1 MPQSSNR
8 QEARKLMT
16 RAARG
21 VTTGVLGALLLA
33 TPATYAFADQ
43 APEVRSASSTQMSSK
58 EEVVYVN
65 TLNDP
70 AARIQ
75 NFNENWKFNLGD
87 AKGAEA
93 SEFDDSS
100 WEHVDLPHDYSIDQ
114 KYTKQGEAESGYK
127 LGGIGWYRKSF
138 MVGPEMA
145 GKNIRVDFDGV
156 YMDSTVWI
164 NGHKLGG
171 HPNGYTQFSFDLTK
185 YIKPGE
191 ENTLVVKVNH
201 ETPSSRWYS
210 GSGIGRDVNLV
221 VTDPLHVAK
230 DGVVV
235 TTPELGENNKTNVKT
250 NFKTTVNNN
259 GKDSATFTV
268 VNTVFPRGGK
278 PEQKIAEVSSE
289 KTVEAGKSATVE
301 ATANTT
307 SAPQLWSTTSPN
319 LYTVRTQI
327 KQGDKVVDTYDVDFG
342 YRFFDFD
349 ANNGFTLN
357 GQKMK
362 IKGVCMHHDQGALGS
377 VSSRD
382 ALERQVKLLKD
393 MGCNAIR
400 TSHNAPAKELVEI
413 CNEQGMM
420 LDVEFFDGLAWPK
433 NGNGKDYA
441 RFFKQKMGESELV
454 GCDKDKIWAQFDLEQ
469 GIARDINSPAVIMWS
484 LGNEMSEGAA
494 GYDQSQARKILQNLI
509 NWAQAA
515 DPTRVVTTGDNKMKG
530 NASDGT
536 LSSDLIGDAKGKG
549 GVVGLNYAKSAQ
561 YQSVH
566 KAKPN
571 WCMIGSETASATN
584 SRGVYTTKQSNTLDG
599 NKLLTSYDKSK
610 VGWGAF
616 ASEAWYDVITN
627 DFMSGEFVWTGFD
640 YLGEPTP
647 AQGTNAGA
655 QGSWPSPK
663 SSYFGIID
671 TAGLPKDSYY
681 LYQSLWNEQKNTL
694 HILPTWDEDTV
705 VKDAKNNVEVV
716 VYSDAPQ
723 VELFFTP
730 AGSDKAESLGK
741 KKLTE
746 VATDGGYKYRVYKG
760 ENGQKSPNHSD
771 LYLTWNVP
779 YAEGTISAKAYDDS
793 GKEIDTK
800 DFDGRKS
807 VTTTGPAKKLRATV
821 DRDGMTGNGSDLAYV
836 TVDVTDEKGNIVPDA
851 KTKVKFEVSGAG
863 ELAGIDNGVQADH
876 QSYRDD
882 NRAAQA
888 GQLVGIVRAEEKA
901 GEATVTVSAEGL
913 QAATVKIP
921 VAAEPVQPG
930 ESTPIDSLFYA
941 KNYYVKTGTALTLP
955 QQIEVRYADGT
966 SSKQPVTWDAV
977 SADQLSKPGSFRVK
991 GEVAGQPVSV
1001 NVTVLTEVAAL
1012 MNYSTTT
1019 QVGVAPTLPQGRPA
1033 VLADGTVLNA
1043 SFPVTWKTPAE
1054 GAYSKVGNVAVEG
1067 TANVFGKDV
1076 AVTATVRVQE
1086 GKVDL
1091 GSSVTKDASLT
1102 QDVPDKPE
1110 DMTSDTLGAIKD
1122 GKTEIGANS
1131 DGGPNET
1138 CWSNWKYSQN
1148 GHNKASITFRYD
1160 TQRVF
1165 GKINVFFARDNNS
1178 GRYPDANTTTFEV
1191 SETGVDGSWRKLDVT
1206 ETIDKNEASKNVKK
1220 YSYSFAPTTATYVR
1234 MTVTNAGSQ
1243 EARVSKPCTMVTEV
1257 ELIEATPKYYP
1268 VNATAALSSLTV
1280 NGQKVSNAMLAAG
1293 EFSTRA
1299 LAAEVEAVPADN
1311 AAMTVLPAHE
1321 NKIKILLES
1330 EDHAKSSV
1338 FTINLAADHDSND
1351 ALAAN
1356 DDSRDYPVEKMTKNT
1371 AGSEH
1376 KPADNGEGPVELA
1389 FDKKIET
1396 KYHSHWNGGAQ
1407 KDMWVQMELPEPA
1420 TIEALRYLPRQ
1431 DSSDNGTVTKYVVKY
1446 SDNGTDWKEAATGPW
1461 KRDKDWKIAQFAKPV
1476 TAKFFRFEAPE
1487 TYADNGKV
1495 LMSAA
1500 EIRLRQP
1507 RETIDIAD
1515 ESKVKVEV
1523 PAKVTVNRLS
1533 EKYPVGPNE
1542 LDEKLASGDKTLVY
1556 GVDYLMTFANN
1567 TKPGTATVTIEGI
1580 GNYSGTVERTFTIEL
1595 KPELAGIA
1603 VKPESVKTTY
1613 KAGEKLD
1620 FTGLV
1625 LNATMTDDSTFEV
1638 AYNAETKGDFSFD
1651 PAEGTELKGNQT
1663 LDVTVTYKGK
1673 TATFTVSVAASEVP
1687 NPPAGPDGN
1696 GGGNGGNTGNNGE
1709 DHGGNNTGNGSQ
1721 TTPQGGEQSKP
1732 AKPSKPS
1739 KHNGT
1744 LVQTGD
1750 NAVFMI
1756 GGIAVAA
1763 IVLVAVGVLVRRRK

>member
-1 MPQSSNR
+1 MPQTSNR

-93 SEFDDSS
+93 PEFDDSS

-114 KYTKQGEAESGYK
+114 DYTKQGEAESGYK

-530 NASDGT
+530 NASDDT

-549 GVVGLNYAKSAQ
+549 GVVGLNYATSAQ

-610 VGWGAF
+610 VGWGAL

-647 AQGTNAGA
+647 ANGINAGA

-730 AGSDKAESLGK
+730 AGSDKVESLGK

-746 VATDGGYKYRVYKG
+746 VTTEGGYKYRVYKG

-901 GEATVTVSAEGL
+901 GEATVTVSADGL

-1054 GAYSKVGNVAVEG
+1054 GAYSKAGNVAVEG

-1178 GRYPDANTTTFEV
+1178 GRFPDPNTTVFEV
-1191 SETGVDGSWRKLDVT
+1191 SETGVENSWRKLDVS
-1206 ETIDKNEASKNVKK
+1206 ETIDKNETSDRVKK
-1220 YSYSFAPTTATYVR
+1220 YSYSFAPTTATFVR

-1243 EARVSKPCTMVTEV
+1243 EARAAKPCTMVTEV
-1257 ELIEATPKYYP
+1257 QLIEATKFYP

-1280 NGQKVSNAMLAAG
+1280 NGQKVSNAALAAG

-1299 LAAEVEAVPADN
+1299 LTAEIEAVPADN

-1376 KPADNGEGPVELA
+1376 KPATNGEGPVELA
-1389 FDKKIET
+1389 FDKKTET
-1396 KYHSHWNGGAQ
+1396 KFHSHWGGGKQ
-1407 KDMWVQMELPEPA
+1407 DDMWVQMELPEPA

-1431 DSSDNGTVTKYVVKY
+1431 DSSDNGTVTKYRVQY
-1446 SDNGTDWKEAATGPW
+1446 SDNGKDWQEAATGTW
-1461 KRDKDWKIAQFAKPV
+1461 KRDKDWKIAQFTKPV

-1487 TYADNGKV
+1487 TYADNHKV

-1580 GNYSGTVERTFTIEL
+1580 GNYSGTVERTFQIEL
-1595 KPELAGIA
+1595 KPELAGVA

-1613 KAGEKLD
+1613 KAGDKLD

>member
-1 MPQSSNR
+1 MPRTS
-8 QEARKLMT
+8 T
-16 RAARG
+16 RHEVKSLTGHAARG
-21 VTTGVLGALLLA
+21 VTAGILGALLLA
-33 TPATYAFADQ
+33 TPATYVFADQ
-43 APEVRSASSTQMSSK
+43 APQVRSVSSTQMSSK

-93 SEFDDSS
+93 PEFDDSS

-114 KYTKQGEAESGYK
+114 EYTKQGEAESGYK

-145 GKNIRVDFDGV
+145 GKSIRVDFDGV

-221 VTDPLHVAK
+221 VTDPVHVAK

-235 TTPELGENNKTNVKT
+235 TAPELSASNKTNVKT
-250 NFKTTVNNN
+250 SFKTTVHND
-259 GKDSATFTV
+259 GKDPAAFTV

-278 PEQKIAEVSSE
+278 PGEEIASASKEVN
-289 KTVEAGKSATVE
+289 VGAGKSVTVDTS
-301 ATANTT
+301 ADTT
-307 SAPQLWSTTSPN
+307 SAPKLWSTTSPN
-319 LYTVRTQI
+319 LYTVRTEIQ
-327 KQGDKVVDTYDVDFG
+327 QGDKVVDTYDVDFG

-400 TSHNAPAKELVEI
+400 TSHNAPARELVEI

-441 RFFKQKMGESELV
+441 RFFNQKMGESELV
-454 GCDKDKIWAQFDLEQ
+454 GADMDKTWAQFDLEQ

-484 LGNEMSEGAA
+484 LGNEMSESAY
-494 GYDQSQARKILQNLI
+494 GYNQGEARVILQNLI
-509 NWAQAA
+509 KWAQAA

-530 NASDGT
+530 DANNKE
-536 LSSDLIGDAKGKG
+536 LNSDLLGENKS
-549 GVVGLNYAKSAQ
+549 GVVGLNYASSEQ
-561 YQSVH
+561 YKAVH
-566 KAKPN
+566 AAKPN
-571 WCMIGSETASATN
+571 WCLIGSETASATN

-610 VGWGAF
+610 VGWGAL

-647 AQGTNAGA
+647 ANGTNAGA

-681 LYQSLWNEQKNTL
+681 LYQSLWNEQKHTL

-705 VKDAKNNVEVV
+705 IKDGGKNVEVV
-716 VYSDAPQ
+716 VYTDAPE
-723 VELFFTP
+723 VELLFTP
-730 AGSDKAESLGK
+730 AKGGGTTSLGR

-746 VATDGGYKYRVYKG
+746 VSTEGGYKYRVYKG
-760 ENGQKSPNHSD
+760 ENGKENPNHSD

-779 YAEGTISAKAYDDS
+779 YADGTITAKAYNDK
-793 GKEIDTK
+793 GEEISTK

-821 DRDGMTGNGSDLAYV
+821 NRDGMSGNGSDLAYV
-836 TVDVTDEKGNIVPDA
+836 TVDVIDEQGNIVPDA
-851 KTKVKFEVSGAG
+851 KNKVSFKVTGAG

-882 NRAAQA
+882 SRAAQA
-888 GQLVGIVRAEEKA
+888 GQLVGIVRAGESS
-901 GEATVTVSAEGL
+901 GEATVTVSADGL

-921 VAAEPVQPG
+921 VAADPSQPG
-930 ESTPIDSLFYA
+930 SGKQVDSFFYA
-941 KNYYVKTGTALTLP
+941 KNYYVKTGSKLQLP
-955 QQIEVRYADGT
+955 TKIEVRYADG
-966 SSKQPVTWDAV
+966 SSSERPVTWSAV
-977 SADQLSKPGSFRVK
+977 SNEQLSTPGSFRVS
-991 GEVAGQPVSV
+991 GTAEGLPISA

-1012 MNYSTTT
+1012 LNYTTTT
-1019 QVGVAPTLPQGRPA
+1019 QVGVAPALPQGRPA

-1043 SFPVTWKTPAE
+1043 SFPVAWKTPLE
-1054 GAYSKVGNVAVEG
+1054 SAYGTAGNVMVEG

-1076 AVTATVRVQE
+1076 TVTAVVRVQE
-1086 GKVDL
+1086 GEVVL
-1091 GSSVTKDASLT
+1091 GDSATKDAKLS
-1102 QDVPDKPE
+1102 QSISS
-1110 DMTSDTLGAIKD
+1110 DMASDTLEAIKD
-1122 GKTEIGANS
+1122 GKTEISANT
-1131 DGGPNET
+1131 GGDRNDT
-1138 CWSNWKYSQN
+1138 CWSNYKASQS
-1148 GHNKASITFRYD
+1148 GQNKASITFRYD
-1160 TQRVF
+1160 TQRAF
-1165 GKINVFFARDNNS
+1165 GRINVFFARDNNS
-1178 GRYPDANTTTFEV
+1178 GRYPDAGATTFEV
-1191 SETGVDGSWRKLDVT
+1191 SETGTDGSWRTLDVAEEIAQQ
-1206 ETIDKNEASKNVKK
+1206 ETSANVKK
-1220 YSYSFAPTTATYVR
+1220 YSYSFAPTTATFVR

-1243 EARVSKPCTMVTEV
+1243 EARTAKPCTMVTEV
-1257 ELIEATPKYYP
+1257 ELIEATRSYP
-1268 VNATAALSSLTV
+1268 VGATAELSSLTV
-1280 NGQKVSNAMLAAG
+1280 NGQKVSNSALAAG
-1293 EFSTRA
+1293 EYSTRA
-1299 LAAEVEAVPADN
+1299 LTAEIEAAPADN

-1330 EDHAKSSV
+1330 EDHSKSSV
-1338 FTINLAADHDSND
+1338 FTINLAADHDSSD
-1351 ALAAN
+1351 ALAAD

-1376 KPADNGEGPVELA
+1376 TPESGGEGPIGLA
-1389 FDKKIET
+1389 FDKNTDT
-1396 KYHSHWNGGAQ
+1396 KFHSDWAGGEQ
-1407 KDMWVQMELPEPA
+1407 SDMWVQMELPEPA

-1431 DSSDNGTVTKYVVKY
+1431 DTSDNGTVTKYRIQY
-1446 SDNGTDWKEAATGPW
+1446 SDNGKDWQDAATGTWERNKQW
-1461 KRDKDWKIAQFAKPV
+1461 KVAQFAKPV
-1476 TAKFFRFEAPE
+1476 TAKFFRLEAPE
-1487 TYADNGKV
+1487 TYADNNKV

-1507 RETIDIAD
+1507 REAIDIAD
-1515 ESKVKVEV
+1515 GSKVKIEV

-1533 EKYPVGPNE
+1533 EKYPVDATV
-1542 LDEKLASGDKTLVY
+1542 LDEKVTAGDKTLVY

-1567 TKPGTATVTIEGI
+1567 TKPGAATVTFEGI
-1580 GNYSGTVERTFTIEL
+1580 GNYSGTVERAFQIEL
-1595 KPELAGIA
+1595 KSELAGVA

-1638 AYNAETKGDFSFD
+1638 AYNAETKSDFSFD
-1651 PAEGTELKGNQT
+1651 PAEGAELKGNQT
-1663 LDVTVTYKGK
+1663 LDVTVSYKGK
-1673 TATFTVSVAASEVP
+1673 RATFTVSVAAPEAP

-1696 GGGNGGNTGNNGE
+1696 GNGDGGNAGV
-1709 DHGGNNTGNGSQ
+1709 GSQ
-1721 TTPQGGEQSKP
+1721 ATPQGGEQSKP
-1732 AKPSKPS
+1732 AKPSKPGRPHGS
-1739 KHNGT
+1739 
-1744 LVQTGD
+1744 LAQTGD
-1750 NAVFMI
+1750 NAILMI

-1763 IVLVAVGVLVRRRK
+1763 VALVVVGVLVRKRR

>member
-1 MPQSSNR
+1 M
-8 QEARKLMT
+8 AM
-16 RAARG
+16 
-21 VTTGVLGALLLA
+21 GVLGAMLLA
-33 TPATYAFADQ
+33 TPATYAFADP
-43 APEVRSASSTQMSSK
+43 APQVRSASSTQMSSR

-70 AARIQ
+70 AKRIQ
-75 NFNENWKFNLGD
+75 SFNDNWKFNLGD

-93 SEFDDSS
+93 PEFDDSS

-114 KYTKQGEAESGYK
+114 EYTKQGEAESGYK

-201 ETPSSRWYS
+201 QTPSSRWYS

-221 VTDPLHVAK
+221 VTDPVHVAK

-259 GKDSATFTV
+259 GKDSATLTV

-278 PEQKIAEVSSE
+278 PEQKIAEVSTE

-307 SAPQLWSTTSPN
+307 SAPQLWSTTNPN
-319 LYTVRTQI
+319 LYTVRTEI
-327 KQGDKVVDTYDVDFG
+327 KQGDKVIDTYDVDFG

-400 TSHNAPAKELVEI
+400 TSHNAPAKELIDI

-454 GCDKDKIWAQFDLEQ
+454 GCDKDKTWAQFDLEQ

-484 LGNEMSEGAA
+484 LGNEMSESAH
-494 GYDQSQARKILQNLI
+494 GYNQGEARTILQNLI
-509 NWAQAA
+509 KWAQDA

-530 NASDGT
+530 NANSKE
-536 LSSDLIGDAKGKG
+536 LNSDLLGENKN
-549 GVVGLNYAKSAQ
+549 GVVGLNYASSAQ
-561 YQSVH
+561 YKAVH
-566 KAKPN
+566 SAKPK
-571 WCMIGSETASATN
+571 WCLIGSETASATN
-584 SRGVYTTKQSNTLDG
+584 SRGVYTTKQSNTLNGD
-599 NKLLTSYDKSK
+599 KLLTSYDKSK
-610 VGWGAF
+610 VGWGAL

-647 AQGTNAGA
+647 ANGTNAGA

-705 VKDAKNNVEVV
+705 VKDNDKNVEVV
-716 VYSDAPQ
+716 VYTDAPE

-730 AGSDKAESLGK
+730 ANGGETKSLGK
-741 KKLTE
+741 KKMTE
-746 VATDGGYKYRVYKG
+746 VSTTGGYKYRVYKG
-760 ENGQKSPNHSD
+760 ENGKKNPNHSD

-779 YAEGTISAKAYDDS
+779 YADGTITAKAYNDK
-793 GKEIDTK
+793 GEEISTEK
-800 DFDGRKS
+800 FDGRKS

-821 DRDGMTGNGSDLAYV
+821 NREGMTGNGSDLAYV

-851 KTKVKFEVSGAG
+851 KNKVSFKVSGAG

-888 GQLVGIVRAEEKA
+888 GQLVGIVRAGESS
-901 GEATVTVSAEGL
+901 GEATVTVSADGL

-921 VAAEPVQPG
+921 VAAEPAQPG
-930 ESTPIDSLFYA
+930 AAKQVDSFFYA
-941 KNYYVKTGTALTLP
+941 KNYYVKTGSKLQLP
-955 QQIEVRYADGT
+955 SKIEVRYTDG
-966 SSKQPVTWDAV
+966 SSSEQPVTWSSV
-977 SADQLSKPGSFRVK
+977 SSEQLSKPGSFRVT
-991 GEVAGQPVSV
+991 GTVEGLPVSA

-1012 MNYSTTT
+1012 LNYTTTT
-1019 QVGVAPTLPQGRPA
+1019 QVGVEPTLPQGRPA

-1043 SFPVTWKTPAE
+1043 SFPVTWKAPAE
-1054 GAYSKVGNVAVEG
+1054 GAYSKAGNVAVEG

-1086 GKVDL
+1086 GKVVL
-1091 GSSVTKDASLT
+1091 GDSATKDAKLT
-1102 QDVPDKPE
+1102 QDVPDGKQ
-1110 DMTSDTLGAIKD
+1110 SDSLNAIKD
-1122 GKTEIGANS
+1122 GKTEIGANTN
-1131 DGGPNET
+1131 GGPNET
-1138 CWSNWKYSQN
+1138 CWSNWQYSQD

-1178 GRYPDANTTTFEV
+1178 GRFPDPNTTVFEV
-1191 SETGVDGSWRKLDVT
+1191 SETGAENSWRKLDVT
-1206 ETIDKNEASKNVKK
+1206 EAIDKSETSDRVKK
-1220 YSYSFAPTTATYVR
+1220 YSYSFAPTTATFVR

-1243 EARVSKPCTMVTEV
+1243 EARAAKPCTMVTEV
-1257 ELIEATPKYYP
+1257 QLIEATKSYP
-1268 VNATAALSSLTV
+1268 VNAAAALASLKV
-1280 NGQKVSNAMLAAG
+1280 NGQAVSAGQLAKG

-1299 LAAEVEAVPADN
+1299 LTAEIEAVPADN
-1311 AAMTVLPAHE
+1311 AAMTVLPAHG

-1338 FTINLAADHDSND
+1338 FTINLAADHDSSD
-1351 ALAAN
+1351 ALTA
-1356 DDSRDYPVEKMTKNT
+1356 DDDARDYPVDKMKKNT

-1376 KPADNGEGPVELA
+1376 KPATNGEGPVELA
-1389 FDKKIET
+1389 FDKKNET
-1396 KYHSHWNGGAQ
+1396 KFHSHWDGGKQA
-1407 KDMWVQMELPEPA
+1407 DMWVQMELPEPV

-1431 DSSDNGTVTKYVVKY
+1431 DSSENGTVTKYVVKY
-1446 SDNGTDWKEAATGPW
+1446 SDNGTDWKDAATGTW
-1461 KRDKDWKIAQFAKPV
+1461 KRDKDWKIAQFAQPV
-1476 TAKFFRFEAPE
+1476 TAKFFRLEAPE

-1507 RETIDIAD
+1507 RQTVDIAD
-1515 ESKVKVEV
+1515 ASKVKVET

-1542 LDEKLASGDKTLVY
+1542 LDEKLVAGDKTLVY

-1580 GNYSGTVERTFTIEL
+1580 GNYSGTVERTFQIEL
-1595 KPELAGIA
+1595 KPELAGVA

-1663 LDVTVTYKGK
+1663 LDVTVSYKGK
-1673 TATFTVSVAASEVP
+1673 QATFTVSVAAPEAP

-1709 DHGGNNTGNGSQ
+1709 DSGGNNTGNGSQ

-1732 AKPSKPS
+1732 AKPSKPG
-1739 KHNGT
+1739 KPNGT

-1750 NAVFMI
+1750 NAVFVI

>member
-1 MPQSSNR
+1 MPQTSNR

-93 SEFDDSS
+93 PEFDDSS
-100 WEHVDLPHDYSIDQ
+100 WKHVDLPHDYSIDQ

-250 NFKTTVNNN
+250 KLAVTVSNA
-259 GKDSATFTV
+259 GDKDAQVELTAR
-268 VNTVFPRGGK
+268 VFPRNGSVDQAIGSTTVAAQTLAK
-278 PEQKIAEVSSE
+278 GTSKTIDAELM
-289 KTVEAGKSATVE
+289 A
-301 ATANTT
+301 AN
-307 SAPQLWSTTSPN
+307 PKLWSTDDPN
-319 LYTVRTQI
+319 LYTVRCEL
-327 KQGDKVVDTYDVDFG
+327 KVDGKIVDTYDVEFG
-342 YRFFDFD
+342 YRFFSFD
-349 ANNGFTLN
+349 ANKGFSLN
-357 GQKMK
+357 GKPTK
-362 IKGVCMHHDQGALGS
+362 IKGVCLHHDQGALGS
-377 VSSRD
+377 VSDR
-382 ALERQVKLLKD
+382 AAIERQVKIMKD
-393 MGCNAIR
+393 MGANSIR
-400 TSHNAPAKELVEI
+400 TSHNAPSRELIEV
-413 CNEQGMM
+413 CNEQGM
-420 LDVEFFDGLAWPK
+420 LIDEEFFDGWTSPK

-441 RFFKQKMGESELV
+441 RFFNQKMGKTELV
-454 GCDKDKIWAQFDLEQ
+454 GGEENKTWAQFDLEQ
-469 GIARDINSPAVIMWS
+469 GIARDINDPSVIMWS
-484 LGNEMSEGAA
+484 LGNEMSEGTS
-494 GYDQSQARKILQNLI
+494 GVPNFKSVQKNLI
-509 NWAQAA
+509 DWAKAA
-515 DPTRVVTTGDNKMKG
+515 DPTRPVTTGDNRFKG
-530 NASDGT
+530 NGNAELNPQG
-536 LSSDLIGDAKGKG
+536 IADAN
-549 GVVGLNYAKSAQ
+549 GVVGFNYMQGSREDQKD
-561 YQSVH
+561 YDEVH
-566 KAKPN
+566 KEHPTWKI
-571 WCMIGSETASATN
+571 IGSETASAIN
-584 SRGVYTTKQSNTLDG
+584 SRGVYDRLNGGGQTADQQ
-599 NKLLTSYDKSK
+599 LTSYDNSK
-610 VGWGAF
+610 VGWGHF
-616 ASEAWYDVITN
+616 ASEAWYDTITR
-627 DFMSGEFVWTGFD
+627 DFVAGEYVWTGFD

-647 AQGTNAGA
+647 WNGTDPGA
-655 QGSWPSPK
+655 KGPWPSSK
-663 SSYFGIID
+663 NSYFGIVD

-681 LYQSLWNEQKNTL
+681 FYQSQWNDQVGTLHMLPAWNEN
-694 HILPTWDEDTV
+694 V
-705 VKDAKNNVEVV
+705 VKKDNQGKVPVV
-716 VYSDAPQ
+716 VYTDAPE

-730 AGSDKAESLGK
+730 KDSNTPQTLGK
-741 KKLTE
+741 KKFTE
-746 VATDGGYKYRVYKG
+746 VTTGAGFTYQVNKGDGKDNADHK
-760 ENGQKSPNHSD
+760 N
-771 LYLTWNVP
+771 LYLTWMVP
-779 YAEGTISAKAYDDS
+779 YKEGTITAKAY
-793 GKEIDTK
+793 GKNGEVLDTSK
-800 DFDGRKS
+800 WDGRQS
-807 VTTTGPAKKLRATV
+807 VTTTGPAKKLQASASKSVVTA
-821 DRDGMTGNGSDLAYV
+821 DGDDLSYV
-836 TVDVTDEKGNIVPDA
+836 TIDVCDQNGNIVPDA
-851 KTKVKFEVSGAG
+851 KDMVTVKVQNG
-863 ELAGIDNGVQADH
+863 ELAGMDNGSSPDH
-876 QSYRDD
+876 QSFRDD
-882 NRAAQA
+882 NRKAHA
-888 GQLVGIVRAEEKA
+888 GQLVAIVRSGKNA
-901 GEATVTVSAEGL
+901 GPITVTASAKGL
-913 QAATVKIP
+913 ADSTVTIDAKAA
-921 VAAEPVQPG
+921 PG
-930 ESTPIDSLFYA
+930 ATDGKQVDSFFYSR
-941 KNYYVKTGTALTLP
+941 YQYVKLGSPLTLP
-955 QQIEVRYADGT
+955 QTAEVRYTDGT
-966 SSKQPVTWDAV
+966 REQQPVRWESVSQDA
-977 SADQLSKPGSFRVK
+977 LSRVGSFKVSGK
-991 GEVAGQPVSV
+991 VLGMPVTM
-1001 NVTVLTEVAAL
+1001 NVTVLDEVAAL
-1012 MNYSTTT
+1012 LNYSTTV
-1019 QVGVAPTLPQGRPA
+1019 QVGSDTVALPDARPA

-1043 SFPVTWKTPAE
+1043 SFPVTWEKPAKDAFKKA
-1054 GAYSKVGNVAVEG
+1054 GVVVLKG
-1067 TANVFGKDV
+1067 TSNVFGKDV
-1076 AVTATVRVQE
+1076 ELPATIRVQNE
-1086 GKVDL
+1086 QITIGDNVAPA
-1091 GSSVTKDASLT
+1091 ASLS
-1102 QDVPDKPE
+1102 QDIPQGH
-1110 DMTSDTLGAIKD
+1110 TSDTLKAITD
-1122 GKTEIGANS
+1122 GKTDHKYVSGGDNS
-1131 DGGPNET
+1131 S
-1138 CWSNWKYSQN
+1138 CWSNWKYSQE
-1148 GHNKASITFRYD
+1148 GHKSASITLTYA
-1160 TQRVF
+1160 TQQRL
-1165 GKINVFFARDNNS
+1165 GEAKIFFFEDASSARF
-1178 GRYPDANTTTFEV
+1178 PDPHTVKFQV
-1191 SETGVDGSWRKLDVT
+1191 SEDGSKWTDVAVT
-1206 ETIDKNEASKNVKK
+1206 EKIGEAMGEGKRVKP
-1220 YSYSFAPTTATYVR
+1220 YTYSFAPVTATYVKI
-1234 MTVTNAGSQ
+1234 TVTNKDVQLGGNT
-1243 EARVSKPCTMVTEV
+1243 KPCTGITEV
-1257 ELIEATPKYYP
+1257 QLKTASGSTT

-1280 NGQKVSNAMLAAG
+1280 NGQKVSNAALAAG

-1299 LAAEVEAVPADN
+1299 LTAEIEAVPADN

-1376 KPADNGEGPVELA
+1376 KPATDGEGPVELA
-1389 FDKKIET
+1389 FDKKTET
-1396 KYHSHWNGGAQ
+1396 KFHSHWDGGKQ
-1407 KDMWVQMELPEPA
+1407 EDMWVQMELPEPA

-1431 DSSDNGTVTKYVVKY
+1431 DSSDNGTVTEYRVQY
-1446 SDNGTDWKEAATGPW
+1446 SDNGKDWQEAAKGTW
-1461 KRDKDWKIAQFAKPV
+1461 KRDKDWKIAQFTKPV

-1487 TYADNGKV
+1487 AYADNHKV

-1533 EKYPVGPNE
+1533 EQYPVGPNE

-1595 KPELAGIA
+1595 KPELAGVA

-1613 KAGEKLD
+1613 KAGDKLD

-1732 AKPSKPS
+1732 AKPTKPS